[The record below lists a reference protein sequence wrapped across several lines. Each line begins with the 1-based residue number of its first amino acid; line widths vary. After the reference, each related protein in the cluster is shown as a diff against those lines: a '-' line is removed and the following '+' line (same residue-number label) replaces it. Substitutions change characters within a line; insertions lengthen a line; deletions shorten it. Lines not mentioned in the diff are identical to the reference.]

1 MPAANSKED
10 ELAVAAAYSTEAELA
25 VAEANSMGVEWDPE
39 GVYSTVAGWAVA
51 GALDLQLMFARDN
64 SPRPIHLDT
73 KKYGQCKNFGMN
85 L

>member
-51 GALDLQLMFARDN
+51 GALA
-64 SPRPIHLDT
+64 S
-73 KKYGQCKNFGMN
+73 
-85 L
+85 